1 MKLNTN
7 NMKAE
12 LIIIIALLI
21 LFLVMGFKYYYL
33 KLEHKQTKW
42 YMNFY
47 HDKFKYL
54 KDEKARRN

>member
-1 MKLNTN
+1 
-7 NMKAE
+7 MKAE
-12 LIIIIALLI
+12 LIIIIVLLI

-54 KDEKARRN
+54 QDEKARRN